1 MINGWMLGPGQR
13 FLFWS
18 LSVYRFNAETNWTL
32 HCFLMT
38 GVWFSSVQKT
48 CDEWGLWHAVIWGYT
63 LSCPNNEPWILK
75 FIRVVFCEP
84 HLGTVGGDMI
94 SSIPFGN
101 HSYGHPPFFRE
112 RDASRSPKLCGF
124 EHVFE
129 YFMCYLL
136 LFHLTYRI
144 HLCYIYIYHY
154 ISIYG
159 NIYHEYIPNV
169 SIYLYQHHGSYG

>member
-1 MINGWMLGPGQR
+1 MLPYIAYMDPMIWGIQLQCRNELDVTLFSHDRRLVFQR
-13 FLFWS
+13 S
-18 LSVYRFNAETNWTL
+18 
-32 HCFLMT
+32 
-38 GVWFSSVQKT
+38 KT

-63 LSCPNNEPWILK
+63 LSCPNNEPSVLK

-94 SSIPFGN
+94 SSIPFAFGN

-144 HLCYIYIYHY
+144 HLCYIYIY
-154 ISIYG
+154 IW
-159 NIYHEYIPNV
+159 
-169 SIYLYQHHGSYG
+169 